1 MKRDQAA
8 RIHNHLVDAYKAL
21 DKARMAIA
29 GLGKAERLALD
40 GRLCAIFVNLEENLL
55 QPIYQQYPDLEPA
68 EIESEPPMVSSELT
82 WSEVRLPPSVTEH
95 QLDELIFSLLTPRWQ
110 KTAMLLARA
119 ERCEKLGL
127 PISDEMIA
135 ARLRMLSESG
145 RIEGVGD
152 LRMWRHSEVR
162 LKD

>member
-1 MKRDQAA
+1 MNREQAA
-8 RIHNHLVDAYKAL
+8 QINSHLVDACEAL
-21 DKARMAIA
+21 GKARTAIA
-29 GLGKAERLALD
+29 GLGKAERIKFD
-40 GRLCAIFVNLEENLL
+40 RLLCEVFFDLHEKLHH
-55 QPIYQQYPDLEPA
+55 PIYEQYPDLLDQELPT
-68 EIESEPPMVSSELT
+68 VSDELT
-82 WSEVRLPPSVTEH
+82 WSEVRLPSSVTEH

-110 KTAMLLARA
+110 KTAMLVVRAA

-127 PISDEMIA
+127 PITDKIIA
-135 ARLRMLSESG
+135 ARLRALSDSD